1 MKILRAFARF
11 IVGVTFIFSGFSKI
25 IDPVGAGL
33 IVGEY
38 FKIVGIE
45 SYSHLFQLFGAT
57 LSGVELLLGISL
69 LLGLRMKISCTAAM
83 YFISFFTCITFV
95 LAIFNPIK
103 ECGCFGEVLKLT
115 NWQTFYKNIFLMS
128 LVLVLF
134 FQRDRFIPIAPE
146 KWENI
151 FVGAFVILIA
161 ILPVY
166 SYRHLPLMDF
176 MDYKVGTDISEKLSD
191 SENSGGSN
199 YETVLFYKKDGKVV
213 EFTIDNL
220 PDSTWTFVDSKTK
233 QKSSSNLPSLI
244 SFAVSDRDGNY
255 LTDSLLA
262 IKGKLFITSIPYLDK
277 LKPEALSRVKKLNRE
292 LAVKGVP
299 HLILTGSSPAMV
311 DALNV
316 KLPDISI
323 YYTDYKTL
331 LTMNRSNGGLIY
343 LNDATVTAKWSISD
357 MPLASIDKI
366 LGEDPELLA
375 AKSSIS
381 EQLAAEVTAV
391 IILILIAVMRYICKF
406 SYTHKTTENENISES

>member
-1 MKILRAFARF
+1 MKILRAFARL

-45 SYSHLFQLFGAT
+45 SFTHLFQLFGVL

-69 LLGLRMKISCTAAM
+69 LLGLRMKISSRAAM
-83 YFISFFTCITFV
+83 YFICFFTCITFI

-115 NWQTFYKNIFLMS
+115 NWQTFYKNLLLLL

-134 FQRDRFIPIAPE
+134 FQRDKFIPIAPE

-151 FVGAFVILIA
+151 FVGLFVLLIA

-176 MDYKVGTDISEKLSD
+176 MDYKVGTDISEKLNVSQ
-191 SENSGGSN
+191 NSGGSN
-199 YETVLFYKKDGKVV
+199 YETALFYKKNGKVV

-233 QKSSSNLPSLI
+233 QKSSSNLPTLI
-244 SFAVSDRDGNY
+244 NFAVSDRDGTY
-255 LTDSLLA
+255 LTDSLLS
-262 IKGKLFITSIPYLDK
+262 IKGKLFITSIPYLEK
-277 LKPEALSRVKKLNRE
+277 LKPSAFYKIKQMNMMLKE
-292 LAVKGVP
+292 KGIP
-299 HLILTGSSPAMV
+299 HIILTGSSPGGIDSV
-311 DALNV
+311 NG
-316 KLPDISI
+316 KLSDVNI

-343 LNDATVTAKWSISD
+343 LNDAIVTAKWSIAD
-357 MPLASIDKI
+357 MPLKSLDKV

-375 AKSSIS
+375 AKASIS

-391 IILILIAVMRYICKF
+391 IILLLIAVMRYICKF
-406 SYTHKTTENENISES
+406 AYTHKTTSDENISES